1 MLNKE
6 DLTLNTGNSDAVPR
20 IPSPPGGPTTEAL
33 SDHHEIDESAPN
45 PPRFDEPSVK
55 LESRGTTQ
63 QIHQSLLWA
72 KSTIHKNTTA
82 AKLRSVGRADEA
94 AKLEQCHTIYTF
106 AQCQGCRTVQK
117 FPNRCD
123 LFYCAECQP
132 RLSGDRKKA
141 VEWWTREIKQPKHVV
156 LTLKNTDDLS
166 KGHVQEAKKWLT
178 NLRRSKFARNWVG
191 GFYSIETTNEG
202 NGWHLHFHLLID
214 AGWIDAIELSRQ
226 WARVTNNMGRIVKV
240 KDARGTNY
248 LAEVTKYAVKGVQL
262 AAWSGEQIKT
272 FIDAFTGVRT
282 FGVFG
287 SLYGARTRF
296 YEFWK
301 AVRGSQPSCK
311 CGCCSIRYFSES
323 EFLELDLRPTNE
335 AAAIPPPAT
344 DARQL
349 SLLNVP
355 TSCQYQ
361 RPR

>member
-1 MLNKE
+1 MKE
-6 DLTLNTGNSDAVPR
+6 HLTFLTGNSDAVPR
-20 IPSPPGGPTTEAL
+20 IPSPVGDKPTDEPENVIEL
-33 SDHHEIDESAPN
+33 DESAPN

-63 QIHQSLLWA
+63 QFHQSLLWS
-72 KSTIHKNTTA
+72 KHTIHKNTTA
-82 AKLRSVGRADEA
+82 AKLRTCGRGTEA

-106 AQCQGCRTVQK
+106 AQCQGCRSVQK

-132 RLSGDRKKA
+132 RLSADRKKA
-141 VEWWTREIKQPKHVV
+141 VEWWTREIRQPKHVV
-156 LTLKNTDDLS
+156 LTLKNTVDLS
-166 KGHVQEAKKWLT
+166 KGHVLEAKKWLT
-178 NLRRSKFARNWVG
+178 NLRRSKFARNWTG

-226 WARVTNNMGRIVKV
+226 WARATNGMGRIVKV

-262 AAWSGEQIKT
+262 AAWTGTQIEI

-301 AVRGSQPSCK
+301 AVRGSAPTCK
-311 CGCCSIRYFSES
+311 CGCCSVRYFSES
-323 EFLELDLRPTNE
+323 EFLELDLKPTIE
-335 AAAIPPPAT
+335 SSTLPPPVM
-344 DARQL
+344 DSRQL

-355 TSCQYQ
+355 SNFVAAFK
-361 RPR
+361 